1 MTYNFGAYEL
11 DPEQF
16 ELRKDG
22 APVAVEP
29 QVLTLLLLLV
39 ENAHRVVTR
48 DEIIQIV
55 WNGRFISEAAVASRI
70 SQARSVLGDNGKKQ
84 LFIKTIHR
92 KGLRF
97 VADLATGS
105 TEPEFQKNIDLATG
119 VWAKPAEDAPRLV
132 VLPFQDFAAEPASD
146 FFAETLTEEITT
158 ALSRCS
164 DITVIAKA
172 SALVLGGKDVHI
184 AQIGKRLDL
193 KYAVEGS
200 VQRSTE
206 TTRVNYRIIDLQS
219 GKYLWTDR
227 FEGSATTS
235 FEIQDTVARS
245 IAAALP
251 TRIHGEIAAQNTT
264 SKATTFNLFQ
274 QYLQLVWPLRQ
285 GKTAAKVAVELEKL
299 IEKHSDFALA
309 HAHLSVLLG
318 YAGFEDARHDD
329 EVIRKTAMHALHAIS
344 LSNGDERVVAK
355 AALGLALS
363 GDCRRALQFS
373 QTALEINPNSAEAI
387 HTRGLIQCAA
397 GEHETALDFHNTAM
411 RLDPLCPSFY
421 LEGVIEASFL
431 LGRYDDAIAAFEQWD
446 KPSLHVLAYM
456 AACYALAGDDER
468 AGRHALEFNHARPQ
482 TFDFNSFLSVVDR
495 FFQKDRDRAHWKAGF
510 LKARVLER
518 QF

>member
-11 DPEQF
+11 DREQF
-16 ELRKDG
+16 ELRKNG
-22 APVAVEP
+22 IPVAVEP

-48 DEIIQIV
+48 DEIIQTV

-70 SQARSVLGDNGKKQ
+70 SQARSALGDDGKTQ

-97 VADLATGS
+97 VADLGKGGI
-105 TEPEFQKNIDLATG
+105 EPEFQKNVDLTTG
-119 VWAKPAEDAPRLV
+119 VWTKPAEDAPRLV
-132 VLPFQDFAAEPASD
+132 VIPFRDFTTEPASD

-164 DITVIAKA
+164 DITVIAKT
-172 SALVLGGKDVHI
+172 SAFAIGGKDVQLK
-184 AQIGKRLDL
+184 QISERLGL
-193 KYAVEGS
+193 TYAVEGS

-206 TTRVNYRIIDLQS
+206 TIRVNYRIIDLQS

-227 FEGSATTS
+227 FEGSAVTS
-235 FEIQDTVARS
+235 FEIQDSVARS

-251 TRIHGEIAAQNTT
+251 TRIHGEIASRNTST
-264 SKATTFNLFQ
+264 KPNTLSLFQ
-274 QYLQLVWPLRQ
+274 EYLQLVWPLRQ
-285 GKTAAKVAVELEKL
+285 GKTAAEVAAELVKL
-299 IEKHSDFALA
+299 IEKHGDFALA

-318 YAGFEDARHDD
+318 YTGFEDARHD
-329 EVIRKTAMHALHAIS
+329 EEIISNTAKHALHAIS
-344 LSNGDERVVAK
+344 LSNDDERVVAK

-373 QTALEINPNSAEAI
+373 RTALEINPNSAEAI

-397 GEHETALDFHNTAM
+397 GEHETALDFHRTAM

-431 LGRYDDAIAAFEQWD
+431 LGRYEDAIAAYELWD

-456 AACYALAGDDER
+456 AACYALSGDE
-468 AGRHALEFNHARPQ
+468 ANANQHVTQFNRLRPE
-482 TFDFNSFLSVVDR
+482 TFDFQNFLSVVDR
-495 FFQKDRDRAHWKAGF
+495 FFQKEQDRVHWKTGF
-510 LKARVLER
+510 LEAGLLTN
-518 QF
+518 